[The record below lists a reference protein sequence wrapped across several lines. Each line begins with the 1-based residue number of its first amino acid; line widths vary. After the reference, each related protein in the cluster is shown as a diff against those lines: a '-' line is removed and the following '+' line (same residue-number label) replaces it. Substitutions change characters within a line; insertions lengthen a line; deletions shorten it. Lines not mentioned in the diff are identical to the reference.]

1 MKPWPQSISPRKIIT
16 LRSSVIVPAKLRTQ
30 LLPTLRS
37 RPMPAKS
44 KPARFVGR
52 IELRNTISCCESPK
66 NLVTKRFTAVI
77 SAEVDQS
84 YGDFRARHEATVWQ
98 RWNRVLLILLLL
110 AVWLV
115 IVSMFVPPYKK
126 LKIGHAEIDKLQA
139 QRDEQQVVLSR
150 QTREVN
156 LLKTDPAYLE
166 TIARDRLDLM
176 KEGETIFRIEASQ
189 ADKRKDSVRR

>member
-1 MKPWPQSISPRKIIT
+1 M
-16 LRSSVIVPAKLRTQ
+16 
-30 LLPTLRS
+30 
-37 RPMPAKS
+37 
-44 KPARFVGR
+44 
-52 IELRNTISCCESPK
+52 
-66 NLVTKRFTAVI
+66 TKRFTAVI

-84 YGDFRARHEATVWQ
+84 YGDFRARREATVWQ

-126 LKIGHAEIDKLQA
+126 LKIGHAEIDNLQA
-139 QRDEQQVVLSR
+139 QRDEQQLSLSR

-176 KEGETIFRIEASQ
+176 KEGETIFRIESAAAQ
-189 ADKRKDSVRR
+189 ADKRKDSARR

>member
-1 MKPWPQSISPRKIIT
+1 M
-16 LRSSVIVPAKLRTQ
+16 
-30 LLPTLRS
+30 
-37 RPMPAKS
+37 
-44 KPARFVGR
+44 
-52 IELRNTISCCESPK
+52 
-66 NLVTKRFTAVI
+66 

-84 YGDFRARHEATVWQ
+84 YGDFRARREATVWQ

-126 LKIGHAEIDKLQA
+126 LKIGHAEIDNLQA
-139 QRDEQQVVLSR
+139 QRDEQQVSLSR

-176 KEGETIFRIEASQ
+176 KQGETIFRIESAAAQ
-189 ADKRKDSVRR
+189 ADKRKDSARR